1 VDLSFA
7 IAQNGLHVGTIRQ
20 SVIANNLSNLT
31 TDSFRAQIIDPAT
44 VTGPGTQVLGVRDS
58 LQLGAPRQTGTQTD
72 LYLDG
77 EGFFRIETPEG
88 TAYTR
93 HGRFAID
100 ADGNLVTGSGHLLD
114 PAIVVPDGTQAIR
127 VGGDGTVEAI
137 DPDGIVSELGQIDL
151 TRFIN
156 PAGLIAIGDN
166 LYVEGPNSGD
176 PLEGTPGEDGFARI
190 AQFALEES
198 TVDPSR
204 EITNQIINQRYYQL
218 NLRSF
223 QTSDAIVSRTLDIF
237 S

>member
-1 VDLSFA
+1 MDLSFA
-7 IAQNGLHVGTIRQ
+7 IAQNGLHVGNIRQ
-20 SVIANNLSNLT
+20 AVIANNLSNLT
-31 TDSFRAQIIDPAT
+31 TDAFRAQLVDPAT

-58 LQLGAPRQTGTQTD
+58 TQLGSPRQTSAQTD
-72 LYLDG
+72 LYLAG
-77 EGFFRIETPEG
+77 EGFFRIETPDG

-93 HGRFAID
+93 NGRFAID
-100 ADGNLVTGSGHLLD
+100 ADGNLVTGSGHFLD
-114 PAIVVPDGTQAIR
+114 PQIVVPEESVALR
-127 VGGDGTVEAI
+127 VEPDGTVESI
-137 DPDGIVSELGQIDL
+137 DADGIVTELGQIEI

-176 PLEGTPGEDGFARI
+176 PLAGTAGEDGFARI
-190 AQFALEES
+190 AQFAIEES

-204 EITNQIINQRYYQL
+204 EITNQIVNQRYYQL